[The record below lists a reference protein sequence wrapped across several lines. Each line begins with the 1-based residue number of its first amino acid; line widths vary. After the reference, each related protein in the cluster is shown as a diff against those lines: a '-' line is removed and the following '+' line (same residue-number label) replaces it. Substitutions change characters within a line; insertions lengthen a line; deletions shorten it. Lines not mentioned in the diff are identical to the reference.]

1 MSDAGPR
8 PADSNGAADLSGRQL
23 GNLHLLR
30 RLGRGAMAEVYL
42 AEQCPLKR
50 WVAVKILKPELADDQ
65 TYLRRFQREA
75 QAAASLVHANIVQ
88 IHEVTHVEGL
98 HCIVQEYVQGLNL
111 RDWLIRNGP
120 PDLPRA
126 LSIMGQV
133 AAALCKAAEQGV
145 VHRDIKPENIML
157 TGTGEVKVADF
168 GLARVLRETDATD
181 LTQIGM
187 TMGTPLYMSPE
198 QVEGRPLDPRSD
210 VYSFGVTCYHMLTG
224 HPPFV
229 GDTALAVAVQHVK
242 KEPRPLETQ
251 RVDLPP
257 ALCRV
262 VHRMLAKDPDRRW
275 QSPREL
281 LRELYRIRL
290 EHCPEPAPEELAQW
304 QSAAVEPLSDPRIP
318 ATRQLEEAMRSVP
331 RRPGRRGLWLL
342 ASAAAIVFL
351 FGGLTAWVA
360 ARQESLLPPPHSG
373 PTHLPKQK
381 SALRQWFYASQ
392 IGTDEAWRS
401 VAEYFPD
408 NEYFVYR
415 AKQQLARIYLR
426 ERDYDRAMT
435 VFEELSAASDKDAEF
450 RAFGLAGK
458 CFVLCSLK
466 RHRESAD
473 VLEQFWPIHQEL
485 RDWQMRRILPHVVD
499 EIRKKLG
506 AQTGA
511 EWDEWLSEQFHPE
524 G

>member
-8 PADSNGAADLSGRQL
+8 ITDSNGTADLSGRQL

-42 AEQCPLKR
+42 AEQNPLKR
-50 WVAVKILKPELADDQ
+50 WVAVKILKPELAGDQ
-65 TYLRRFQREA
+65 VYLKRFEREA

-88 IHEVTHVEGL
+88 IHEVAHVDGL

-111 RDWLIRNGP
+111 RDWLGRNGP

-133 AAALCKAAEQGV
+133 AAALAKAAEQGV

-157 TGTGEVKVADF
+157 TGSGEVKVADF

-210 VYSFGVTCYHMLTG
+210 LYSFGVTCYHMLTG

-242 KEPRPLETQ
+242 KEPRPLEAE
-251 RVDLPP
+251 RPDLPA

-262 VHRMLAKDPDRRW
+262 VHQMLAKDPDRRW

-290 EHCPEPAPEELAQW
+290 EYCPQPAPEELAQW

-331 RRPGRRGLWLL
+331 RGAGRRGSRLL
-342 ASAAAIVFL
+342 AAGAAAVFL
-351 FGGLTAWVA
+351 FGGLTAWVT
-360 ARQESLLPPPHSG
+360 ARQTPLLPPPHNG
-373 PTHLPKQK
+373 PTHLQKQS

-392 IGTDEAWRS
+392 IGTEDAWRS
-401 VAEYFPD
+401 VAEYYPE

-426 ERDYDRAMT
+426 ERDYDRAMA
-435 VFEELSAASDKDAEF
+435 VYDELAAASDKDGEF

-458 CFVLCSLK
+458 CFVLSSLK
-466 RHRESAD
+466 RYRESAD
-473 VLEQFWPIHQEL
+473 VLEQLWPIHQEL
-485 RDWQMRRILPHVVD
+485 RDWQMRRMLDHVLK
-499 EIRKKLG
+499 EIRQKLG
-506 AQTGA
+506 AQTGP
-511 EWDEWLSEQFHPE
+511 EWDDWLREQFPPE